1 MLRSVFCKLKRGRAG
16 ETANALKCIRSVKWP
31 ALGCVGINGVVL
43 SCEAFCVFGKAAVAV
58 G

>member
-1 MLRSVFCKLKRGRAG
+1 MLRLVFCKLKGKGRG
-16 ETANALKCIRSVKWP
+16 TANALKCIRSVKWP
-31 ALGCVGINGVVL
+31 ALGCVGINGAVL